1 MIFKECENVKDICV
15 IRKIKSFKKFEQIKT
30 DIKYFSR

>member
-15 IRKIKSFKKFEQIKT
+15 IQKIKSFKEYEQIKM